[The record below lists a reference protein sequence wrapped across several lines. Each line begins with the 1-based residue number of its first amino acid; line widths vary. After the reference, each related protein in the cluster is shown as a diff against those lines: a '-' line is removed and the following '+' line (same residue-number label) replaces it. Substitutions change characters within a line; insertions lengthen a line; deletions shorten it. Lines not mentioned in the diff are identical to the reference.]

1 MQNEKLSRQLNDL
14 KNQNKYLETELVK
27 ERRLNAGYIRDL
39 KAEKEAHEK
48 QVSLLNVHVMSV
60 ILAHKALQEEN
71 FRMRQRLK
79 ELEKENSILRSIQP
93 AIAEEKIGLYR
104 TNSLLSITSEDCC
117 CGDALAS
124 PLTQSLER
132 FDSSEDEDGW
142 ANGGEAQYSPILSM
156 FSSSSKES
164 SSSCGTKSTNRLDDG
179 YGSLLA
185 DVRRSNSDPLV
196 GASISVS
203 TPKPSASLP
212 VHGTPK
218 RGNLR
223 VFDLTKQYEEEQN
236 DASNSTNSSLSF
248 SPDQPKPQISRE
260 RLPMCN
266 SSDTSFDSPP
276 RRYSKYNP
284 KNLEKASSSSEDS
297 LLEKSLSKTNTIPL
311 SKSKAPA
318 VKRMLTITRSLGA
331 KFKSKSKRGPP
342 KA

>member
-1 MQNEKLSRQLNDL
+1 
-14 KNQNKYLETELVK
+14 
-27 ERRLNAGYIRDL
+27 
-39 KAEKEAHEK
+39 
-48 QVSLLNVHVMSV
+48 MSV
-60 ILAHKALQEEN
+60 ILAHKAMQEEN

-79 ELEKENSILRSIQP
+79 ELEKENSILRSIRSTHV
-93 AIAEEKIGLYR
+93 EENEGLFR
-104 TNSLLSITSEDCC
+104 SNSLLSITSEDC

-124 PLTQSLER
+124 PLTQSLEC
-132 FDSSEDEDGW
+132 FDSSEEDDGW

-164 SSSCGTKSTNRLDDG
+164 SSSCGTKSTNRMDDG

-203 TPKPSASLP
+203 TPKPSATLP
-212 VHGTPK
+212 HGTPK
-218 RGNLR
+218 RGSLR

-260 RLPMCN
+260 RLHMCN
-266 SSDTSFDSPP
+266 SDSSFDSPP
-276 RRYSKYNP
+276 RRFSKNNT
-284 KNLEKASSSSEDS
+284 KTLQKASSSSEDS
-297 LLEKSLSKTNTIPL
+297 LLEKNLSKTNAIPI